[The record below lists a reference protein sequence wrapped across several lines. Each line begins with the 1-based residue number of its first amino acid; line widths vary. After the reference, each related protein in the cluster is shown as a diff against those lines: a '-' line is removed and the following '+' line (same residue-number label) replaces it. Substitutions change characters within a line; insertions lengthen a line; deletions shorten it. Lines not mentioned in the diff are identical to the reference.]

1 MGLGSKLKKAVGKK
15 TFGVVNNV
23 FGPKSWKT
31 GALIG
36 AGLVG
41 GRALMGRAA
50 PGSFGLLPKA
60 ANTFYSDSGGLPGS
74 AGGSLLSTLA
84 PGLIG
89 AGANLYSA
97 HKLAEGQ
104 EYANQASLASAREM
118 MQFQERMSSTAHQR
132 EVADLEAAGLNPI
145 LSANSGASTPSGSSV
160 DFANE
165 APDLSGVVQS
175 AIAAS
180 AARKQIQEADSRM
193 AMNAGSIS
201 LMQEQGR
208 AAAASAKVAEE
219 TERRIRAERF
229 ETDKYN
235 EFLQKHPNYLPVR
248 KALEVLGPAIGS
260 ARDVGILFRSI
271 KGFGPD
277 VSETFGPQGEHKRT
291 TIRRR

>member
-1 MGLGSKLKKAVGKK
+1 MGFGSKLKKAVGKK
-15 TFGVVNNV
+15 TFGAVNNV
-23 FGPKSWKT
+23 FGPRSWKT

-41 GRALMGRAA
+41 GRALMGGSA
-50 PGSFGLLPKA
+50 PGSFGLLPKS
-60 ANTFYSDSGGLPGS
+60 ANTFYSGDLPGS

-180 AARKQIQEADSRM
+180 AARKQMQELDSRM
-193 AMNAGSIS
+193 AVNAGSIS
-201 LMQEQGR
+201 LMEDQGR
-208 AAAASAKVAEE
+208 AAAASARVAEE

-277 VSETFGPQGEHKRT
+277 VSETFGPQGEHRRT